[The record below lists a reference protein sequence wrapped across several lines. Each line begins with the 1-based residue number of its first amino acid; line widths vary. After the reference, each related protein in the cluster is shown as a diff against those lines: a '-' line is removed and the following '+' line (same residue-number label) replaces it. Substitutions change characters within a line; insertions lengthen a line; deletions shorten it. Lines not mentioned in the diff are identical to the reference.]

1 MSKGKKA
8 VIIIVAIVVVLAVAA
23 GIILMPRH
31 GKTVADT
38 WSPYDTYGGQKWIRT
53 IEKQPGKDFK
63 ILQITDTQLYM
74 LPGDNK
80 KALELTKE
88 LVTQEKPD
96 LVVLT
101 GDNVSALFTDWLLDD
116 VIDCMESLG
125 VRGRLFTATTT
136 ARAKPTSNGRASSSW
151 RRSTASISPGRA
163 TSQARE
169 TTSST

>member
-1 MSKGKKA
+1 M
-8 VIIIVAIVVVLAVAA
+8 
-23 GIILMPRH
+23 
-31 GKTVADT
+31 ADT

-88 LVTQEKPD
+88 LVTEEKPD

-101 GDNVSALFTDWLLDD
+101 GDNVSALFTDWLIDD
-116 VIDCMESLG
+116 VIDCRKASAC
-125 VRGRLFTATTT
+125 RGRLFSATTT
-136 ARAKPTSNGRASSSW
+136 VRAKQISNGRASNL
-151 RRSTASISPGRA
+151 
-163 TSQARE
+163 
-169 TTSST
+169 

>member
-1 MSKGKKA
+1 M
-8 VIIIVAIVVVLAVAA
+8 IIIAAIVVVLAVAA

-88 LVTQEKPD
+88 LVTEEKPD

-101 GDNVSALFTDWLLDD
+101 GDNCIRPVY
-116 VIDCMESLG
+116 
-125 VRGRLFTATTT
+125 RLADRRCDRLHGKPR
-136 ARAKPTSNGRASSSW
+136 RAVGACFRQP
-151 RRSTASISPGRA
+151 RR
-163 TSQARE
+163 
-169 TTSST
+169 

>member
-8 VIIIVAIVVVLAVAA
+8 VIIIAAIVVVLAVAA

-88 LVTQEKPD
+88 LVTEEKPD

-101 GDNVSALFTDWLLDD
+101 GDNVSALFTDWLIDD
-116 VIDCMESLG
+116 
-125 VRGRLFTATTT
+125 RLHGKPR
-136 ARAKPTSNGRASSSW
+136 RAVGACFRQP
-151 RRSTASISPGRA
+151 RR
-163 TSQARE
+163 
-169 TTSST
+169 